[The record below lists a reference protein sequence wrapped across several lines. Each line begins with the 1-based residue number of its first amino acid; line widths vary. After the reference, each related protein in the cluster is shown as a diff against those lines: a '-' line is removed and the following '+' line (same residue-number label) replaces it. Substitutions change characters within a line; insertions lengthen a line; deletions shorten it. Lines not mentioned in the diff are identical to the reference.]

1 VVQVL
6 NGVEMKERFAS
17 AGLEAVGGTPEQFAA
32 KIKSEMVRMGKVI
45 KDAGIKEE

>member
-1 VVQVL
+1 MQVL
-6 NGVEMKERFAS
+6 NSAEVKERFTS

-32 KIKSEMVRMGKVI
+32 KIKSEMIRMGKVI